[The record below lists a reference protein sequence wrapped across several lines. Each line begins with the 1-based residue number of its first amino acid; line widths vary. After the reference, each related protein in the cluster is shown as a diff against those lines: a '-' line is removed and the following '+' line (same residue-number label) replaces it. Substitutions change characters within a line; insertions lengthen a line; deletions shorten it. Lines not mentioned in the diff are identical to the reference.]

1 MKLIFF
7 IKAWIFKQFFLNKE
21 WLKRQFVWI
30 LFKFPKFLDVPLIK
44 LWFFKKLNSQV
55 LFINYLIDFSPH
67 QLYDIISYNDNHTK
81 QNTVLKY
88 LRKETKPGKILAI
101 FFSGRSGSFFLH
113 SFFHKPNLE
122 RCFSLPPHYF
132 MALEIIILTTDIKK
146 FNSSR
151 TTGCKKISSEVL
163 DISEKILYHVRQY
176 KNDQQQNIQKQRE
189 ILDNIEY
196 GRFCLTLIF
205 QIAHLSELTY
215 ERLIKIMALSF
226 EIAKCKVFNP
236 KYEDE
241 FIFVWQ
247 AHVPLWDQATQWP
260 SNIEYLPRREWLNK
274 HVLNLMTITVVRFP
288 EKALD
293 SHLIHHMASGEN
305 PSPPFETLLQ
315 RLILDSGMALG
326 NDLSVDADK
335 SKHGAVRFEDLQ
347 ENTHLVLT
355 KICDFLSIE
364 YDKKMLNSQIDKEK
378 LNSDFDQLY
387 QRHNL
392 KDTRKLL
399 MHDYSCN
406 FLSKEDII
414 LVRKLL
420 VKNYIQWGYVDVVET
435 YFKFQIPSHINDLK
449 YEVVFPAQLKLTDN
463 LDDKIIMEESRANLT
478 AAFALEISRREKDV
492 YIIPL
497 LYDPP
502 RLILTNSN
510 EI

>member
-1 MKLIFF
+1 M
-7 IKAWIFKQFFLNKE
+7 
-21 WLKRQFVWI
+21 
-30 LFKFPKFLDVPLIK
+30 PLIK
-44 LWFFKKLNSQV
+44 LWFFKRLNSQAA
-55 LFINYLIDFSPH
+55 FINYLIDYSPH

-81 QNTVLKY
+81 QSTVLKY
-88 LRKETKPGKILAI
+88 LRKENKLGKILAI

-122 RCFSLPPHYF
+122 KCFSLPPHYF
-132 MALEIIILTTDIKK
+132 MALEIIISITDIKK

-151 TTGCKKISSEVL
+151 TTGCKKISFEVL

-176 KNDQQQNIQKQRE
+176 KNDQQQNIHKKRE
-189 ILDNIEY
+189 IIDNIDY

-226 EIAKCKVFNP
+226 EIAKGKVFDP

-247 AHVPLWDQATQWP
+247 AHVPLWDQANQWP
-260 SNIEYLPRREWLNK
+260 NNIEYLPRREWLNK
-274 HVLNLMTITVVRFP
+274 HVSNLMTITVVRFP

-293 SHLIHHMASGEN
+293 SHLIHHMVSGEN

-315 RLILDSGMALG
+315 RLLLDTGMALG
-326 NDLSVDADK
+326 NDLSVDAEK
-335 SKHGAVRFEDLQ
+335 SKHGAVRFEDLH
-347 ENTHLVLT
+347 ENTYLVLT

-364 YDKKMLNSQIDKEK
+364 YDKRMLNSQIGKEK
-378 LNSDFDQLY
+378 SNNDFEQTY
-387 QRHNL
+387 QRHTRE
-392 KDTRKLL
+392 DTRKLL

-420 VKNYIQWGYVDVVET
+420 VKNYIQWGYVDVVER
-435 YFKFQIPSHINDLK
+435 YFNFQIPSDITDLK

-463 LDDKIIMEESRANLT
+463 LDDKIIMRESRANLA
-478 AAFALEISRREKDV
+478 AAFALEINRREKGV

-497 LYDPP
+497 LYEPP
-502 RLILTNSN
+502 ELILTNN
-510 EI
+510 NVI